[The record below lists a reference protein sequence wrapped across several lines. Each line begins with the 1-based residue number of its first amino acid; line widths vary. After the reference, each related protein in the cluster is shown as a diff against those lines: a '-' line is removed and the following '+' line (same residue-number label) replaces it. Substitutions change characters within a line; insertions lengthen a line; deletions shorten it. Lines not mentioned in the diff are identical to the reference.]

1 MPARF
6 NAYVPDGAALVRL
19 LDEETNYRIGRS
31 SDCEVR
37 VDHWSISRFHA
48 ELSGSSSSWALRDT
62 GSKNGLRVDGHLVLR
77 ADLQK
82 STWFSLGDVYCW
94 FEVIDEAAAERHRAH
109 GETRRA
115 TSRALSQQ
123 LVPSLGIRALIP
135 QTLDVVLELSGLDR
149 GFVLYSGAGEPLRVR
164 ASRGF
169 GVEDIASPH
178 FAGSAAA
185 VDRAIA
191 DGKSIVCC
199 DATES
204 PWLGVR
210 PSVRLGGI
218 RGLVCVP
225 LRLSGKSIGAIYA
238 DSRKPGPPV
247 TELDLELIENV
258 ARHAAASFEAARLEN
273 DVADVVRTAADA
285 GIRAPLWSDVRPPEA
300 PPRP

>member
-19 LDEETNYRIGRS
+19 LDDDTNYRIGRS

-37 VDHWSISRFHA
+37 VDHWSISRYHA
-48 ELSGSSSSWALRDT
+48 ELTGVDNAWALRDT
-62 GSKNGLRVDGHLVLR
+62 GSKNGLRVDGHLVLH
-77 ADLQK
+77 ADLAK
-82 STWFSLGDVYCW
+82 STWFSIGDVYCW
-94 FEVIDEAAAERHRAH
+94 FELLDNAAAERHRAE
-109 GETRRA
+109 GATRRA

-135 QTLDVVLELSGLDR
+135 QTLDVVLQLVGLDR
-149 GFVLYSGAGEPLRVR
+149 GFVLYSGDGEALRVR

-169 GVEDIASPH
+169 AVDDIASNH
-178 FAGSAAA
+178 FVGSAAA
-185 VDRAIA
+185 VERALA
-191 DGKSIVCC
+191 DGKSVVCC

-204 PWLGVR
+204 PWLGSR

-225 LRLSGKSIGAIYA
+225 LQLSGKSVGAIYA

-258 ARHAAASFEAARLEN
+258 ARHAAAAFEAARLEDN
-273 DVADVVRTAADA
+273 VADVVRSAADV
-285 GIRAPLWSDVRPPEA
+285 GIRAPLWADLRPRA
-300 PPRP
+300 PPS

>member
-1 MPARF
+1 
-6 NAYVPDGAALVRL
+6 L
-19 LDEETNYRIGRS
+19 LDDDTLYRIGRS
-31 SDCEVR
+31 ADCEVR
-37 VDHWSISRFHA
+37 VDHFSISRFHA
-48 ELSGSSSSWALRDT
+48 ELTGKGHSWSLRDT
-62 GSKNGLRVDGHLVLR
+62 GSKNGLRVDGHLALR
-77 ADLQK
+77 ADFGK
-82 STWFSLGDVYCW
+82 SSWFSIGDVYCW
-94 FEVIDEAAAERHRAH
+94 FELLDDVAAKRFRAEGDA
-109 GETRRA
+109 RRA

-123 LVPSLGIRALIP
+123 LVPGLGIHALIP

-149 GFVLYSGAGEPLRVR
+149 GFVLYSGEGEALRVR

-169 GVEDIASPH
+169 GIDDIASPH

-185 VDRAIA
+185 VERAIA
-191 DGKSIVCC
+191 DGKSVVCC

-204 PWLGVR
+204 PWLGAR

-258 ARHAAASFEAARLEN
+258 ARHASASFEAARLEE
-273 DVADVVRTAADA
+273 DVADVVRSAAEA
-285 GIRAPLWSDVRPPEA
+285 GIRAPLWSDVRPSEH
-300 PPRP
+300 PPQS

>member
-6 NAYVPDGAALVRL
+6 NAYVPDSAALVRL
-19 LDEETNYRIGRS
+19 LEDDTNYRIGRS

-48 ELSGSSSSWALRDT
+48 ELTATDTGWSLRDT

-77 ADLQK
+77 ADFDK
-82 STWFSLGDVYCW
+82 SAWFSIGDVYCW
-94 FEVIDEAAAERHRAH
+94 FELLDNEAAERHRAE
-109 GETRRA
+109 GATRRA
-115 TSRALSQQ
+115 TSRALSQH
-123 LVPSLGIRALIP
+123 LVPALGIRALIP
-135 QTLDVVLELSGLDR
+135 QTLDVVLELVGLER
-149 GFVLYSGAGEPLRVR
+149 GFVLYSADGEALRVR

-169 GVEDIASPH
+169 GVDDIASKH

-185 VDRAIA
+185 VERALA
-191 DGKSIVCC
+191 EGKSVVCC

-204 PWLGVR
+204 PWLGAR

-225 LRLSGKSIGAIYA
+225 LRLSGKSVGVIYA
-238 DSRKPGPPV
+238 DSRKPGSPV

-258 ARHAAASFEAARLEN
+258 ARHAAAAFEAARLEDN
-273 DVADVVRTAADA
+273 VADVVRSAADA
-285 GIRAPLWSDVRPPEA
+285 GIRAPLWADLRPPL
-300 PPRP
+300 PPAQT

>member
-19 LDEETNYRIGRS
+19 LEDDANYRIGRA

-37 VDHWSISRFHA
+37 VEHFSVSRFHA
-48 ELSGSSSSWALRDT
+48 ELSRAGGSWSLRDT

-77 ADLQK
+77 ADFEK
-82 STWFSLGDVYCW
+82 SAWFSIGDVYCW
-94 FEVIDEAAAERHRAH
+94 FELLDAAAAERHRAE
-109 GETRRA
+109 GATRRA

-123 LVPSLGIRALIP
+123 LVPALGLNALIP
-135 QTLDVVLELSGLDR
+135 QTLDVVLQLSGLDR
-149 GFVLYSGAGEPLRVR
+149 GFVLYAGDGEKLRVR

-169 GVEDIASPH
+169 AVDDIASTH

-185 VDRAIA
+185 VERALKEN
-191 DGKSIVCC
+191 KSVVCC

-225 LRLSGKSIGAIYA
+225 LTLSNKSIGAIYA
-238 DSRKPGPPV
+238 DSRKPGPPI

-258 ARHAAASFEAARLEN
+258 ANHAAAAIEAARIEG
-273 DVADVVRTAADA
+273 DVAAVVRSAADA
-285 GIRAPLWSDVRPPEA
+285 GVHAPLWSDIRPVDS
-300 PPRP
+300 PPSN

>member
-6 NAYVPDGAALVRL
+6 NAYVPDSAALVRL
-19 LDEETNYRIGRS
+19 LEDDTPYRIGRS
-31 SDCEVR
+31 AECEVR

-48 ELSGSSSSWALRDT
+48 ELLGARSSWSLRDT
-62 GSKNGLRVDGHLVLR
+62 GSKNGLRVDGHLSLR
-77 ADLQK
+77 AEFDK
-82 STWFSLGDVYCW
+82 SSWFSIGDVYCW
-94 FEVIDEAAAERHRAH
+94 FELIDDAAAERHRAE
-109 GETRRA
+109 GATRRA

-123 LVPSLGIRALIP
+123 LVPNLGIRGLIP
-135 QTLDVVLELSGLDR
+135 QTLDVVLELAGLER
-149 GFVLYSGAGEPLRVR
+149 GFVLYSESGDALRVR

-169 GVEDIASPH
+169 AVDDIANDR

-185 VDRAIA
+185 VERALA
-191 DGKSIVCC
+191 EGKSVVCC

-225 LRLSGKSIGAIYA
+225 LRLSGRSVGAIYA

-258 ARHAAASFEAARLEN
+258 ARHAAAAFEAARLEG
-273 DVADVVRTAADA
+273 DVADVMRSAADA
-285 GIRAPLWSDVRPPEA
+285 GLRAPLWSEVRPSA
-300 PPRP
+300 PPPQA

>member
-6 NAYVPDGAALVRL
+6 NAYVPDSASIVRL
-19 LDEETNYRIGRS
+19 LEDDGLYRIGRS
-31 SDCEVR
+31 AECEVR

-48 ELSGSSSSWALRDT
+48 ELAGAGQSWSLRDT
-62 GSKNGLRVDGHLVLR
+62 GSKNGLRVDGHLALR
-77 ADLQK
+77 ADFAK

-94 FEVIDEAAAERHRAH
+94 FELLDEATAERHRAE
-109 GETRRA
+109 GVTRRA
-115 TSRALSQQ
+115 TSQALSRQ
-123 LVPSLGIRALIP
+123 LVPGIGIRALIP
-135 QTLDVVLELSGLDR
+135 QTLDVVLELSGLER
-149 GFVLYSGAGEPLRVR
+149 GFVLYAEEGAALRVR

-169 GVEDIASPH
+169 AVDDIANTR

-185 VDRAIA
+185 VERALA
-191 DGKSIVCC
+191 EGKSVVCC

-204 PWLGVR
+204 PWLGAR

-258 ARHAAASFEAARLEN
+258 ARHAGAAFEAARLESN
-273 DVADVVRTAADA
+273 VADIVRTAADA
-285 GIRAPLWSDVRPPEA
+285 GIRAPLWNDLRPHV
-300 PPRP
+300 PPQH

>member
-6 NAYVPDGAALVRL
+6 NAYVPDAAALVRL
-19 LDEETNYRIGRS
+19 LDDDTLYRVGRS
-31 SDCEVR
+31 ADCELR

-48 ELSGSSSSWALRDT
+48 ELSGEGASWSLRDT
-62 GSKNGLRVDGHLVLR
+62 GSKNGLRVDGHLALR
-77 ADLQK
+77 ADLSK
-82 STWFSLGDVYCW
+82 SSWFSIGDVYCW
-94 FEVIDEAAAERHRAH
+94 FELIDEATAERHRAE
-109 GETRRA
+109 GVARRA

-123 LVPSLGIRALIP
+123 LVPGLGIRALIP
-135 QTLDVVLELSGLDR
+135 QTLDVVLELAGLDR
-149 GFVLYSGAGEPLRVR
+149 GFVLYAEEGNALRVR

-169 GVEDIASPH
+169 AVDDIANTK

-185 VDRAIA
+185 VDKALA
-191 DGKSIVCC
+191 DGTSVVCC
-199 DATES
+199 DALDS
-204 PWLGVR
+204 PWLGAR

-258 ARHAAASFEAARLEN
+258 ARHAAASFEAARLEG
-273 DVADVVRTAADA
+273 DVADILRSAADA
-285 GIRAPLWSDVRPPEA
+285 GIRTPLWSDLRPPA
-300 PPRP
+300 PPSQD

>member
-6 NAYVPDGAALVRL
+6 NAYVPDSAALVRL
-19 LDEETNYRIGRS
+19 LEDDTLYRIGRS
-31 SDCEVR
+31 AECEVR

-48 ELSGSSSSWALRDT
+48 ELLGSRDGWSLRDT
-62 GSKNGLRVDGHLVLR
+62 GSKNGLRVDGHLSLR
-77 ADLQK
+77 AEFDK
-82 STWFSLGDVYCW
+82 SSWFCIGDVYCW
-94 FEVIDEAAAERHRAH
+94 FELIDEVAAERHRAE
-109 GETRRA
+109 GATRRA

-123 LVPSLGIRALIP
+123 LVPTLGIRALIP
-135 QTLDVVLELSGLDR
+135 QTLDVVLELAGLER
-149 GFVLYSGAGEPLRVR
+149 GFVLYSESGDALRVR

-169 GVEDIASPH
+169 AVDDIANDR

-185 VDRAIA
+185 VERALA
-191 DGKSIVCC
+191 EGKSIVCC
-199 DATES
+199 DASES

-225 LRLSGKSIGAIYA
+225 LRLSGRSVGAIYA

-258 ARHAAASFEAARLEN
+258 ARHAAAAFEAARLEG
-273 DVADVVRTAADA
+273 DVADVVRSAADA
-285 GIRAPLWSDVRPPEA
+285 GIRAPLWSDVRPSA
-300 PPRP
+300 PPAQN

>member
-6 NAYVPDGAALVRL
+6 NAYVPDSAALVRL
-19 LDEETNYRIGRS
+19 LEDDAHYRIGRS
-31 SDCEVR
+31 SECEVR

-48 ELSGSSSSWALRDT
+48 ELARSDAAWSLRDT
-62 GSKNGLRVDGHLVLR
+62 GSKNGLRVDGHLTLR
-77 ADLQK
+77 ADFDK
-82 STWFSLGDVYCW
+82 SSWFLIGDVYCW
-94 FEVIDEAAAERHRAH
+94 LEVIDEATADRYRAD

-123 LVPSLGIRALIP
+123 LVPNLGIRALIP
-135 QTLDVVLELSGLDR
+135 QTLDVVLELAGLDR
-149 GFVLYSGAGEPLRVR
+149 GFVLYSEDGDALRVR

-169 GVEDIASPH
+169 AESDISSRH

-185 VDRAIA
+185 VERALS
-191 DGKSIVCC
+191 DGKSVVCC
-199 DATES
+199 DAAES

-225 LRLSGKSIGAIYA
+225 LRLSGRSVGAIYA

-258 ARHAAASFEAARLEN
+258 ARHAAAAFEAARLEG
-273 DVADVVRTAADA
+273 DVADIVRSAADA
-285 GIRAPLWSDVRPPEA
+285 GLRAPLWSDLRPTEA
-300 PPRP
+300 PPAD

>member
-19 LDEETNYRIGRS
+19 LDDDTLYRIGRA

-37 VDHWSISRFHA
+37 VDHFSVSRFHA
-48 ELSGSSSSWALRDT
+48 ELTGAGTSWTLRDT

-77 ADLQK
+77 ADFAQ
-82 STWFSLGDVYCW
+82 SAWFSIGDVFCW
-94 FEVIDEAAAERHRAH
+94 FEVLDAAAAERYRAE
-109 GETRRA
+109 GVARRA

-123 LVPSLGIRALIP
+123 LVPGMGVGALLP
-135 QTLDVVLELSGLDR
+135 QTLDVVLQLAGLDR
-149 GFVLYSGAGEPLRVR
+149 GFVLYAGQGDTLRVR

-169 GVEDIASPH
+169 AVDDIASRH

-185 VDRAIA
+185 VERALA
-191 DGKSIVCC
+191 ESRSIVCC

-204 PWLGVR
+204 PWLGAR

-225 LRLSGKSIGAIYA
+225 LRLSDRSVGAIYA
-238 DSRKPGPPV
+238 DSRKPGPPI

-258 ARHAAASFEAARLEN
+258 ANHAAAAIEAARLETS
-273 DVADVVRTAADA
+273 VADAVRMAADA
-285 GIRAPLWSDVRPPEA
+285 GIRAPLWSDLRPQDSTSGN
-300 PPRP
+300 